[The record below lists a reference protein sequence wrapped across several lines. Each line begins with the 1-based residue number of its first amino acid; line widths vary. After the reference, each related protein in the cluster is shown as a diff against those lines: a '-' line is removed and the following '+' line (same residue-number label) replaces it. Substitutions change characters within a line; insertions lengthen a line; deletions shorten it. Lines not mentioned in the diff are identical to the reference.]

1 MITIIEILQKI
12 QKKIVENILTAI
24 DVVAIIELVND
35 NDY

>member
-1 MITIIEILQKI
+1 MIILTEILQKI